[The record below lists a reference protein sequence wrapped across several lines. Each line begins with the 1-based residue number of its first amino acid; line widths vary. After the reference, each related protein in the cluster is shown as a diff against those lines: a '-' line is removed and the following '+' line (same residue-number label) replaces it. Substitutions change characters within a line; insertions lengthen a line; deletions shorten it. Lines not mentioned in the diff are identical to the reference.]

1 MSELN
6 VNPFPQPE
14 RIPVVST
21 PVIPTPVQPI
31 PQPPISTPPVQPI
44 PQPPISTP
52 AIPLPAVPTQQSSLP
67 QIDQFYFD
75 AVVQIHTYSPEINP
89 LIPFQTAGTREGRG
103 TGFFVDK
110 NIIMTAAHVVSKT
123 YLNTGVKFTIPSLGN
138 DKLFSARV
146 ITFIPEIDMAILVVT
161 SPNFEPRTK
170 WFKFGND
177 KNLVPGSVLTVVGFP
192 LGANGLKVHKSTFN
206 GLQDGVIQID
216 SSINPGNSG
225 GPVLTNQTE
234 VVGIVSSG
242 FDPRFANSV
251 AFAIPIGVFL
261 STLPLNPFN
270 ISPNEETRVL
280 DLPSL
285 GMLYH
290 NGTRTQT
297 QPQIQSTD
305 QCQEGV
311 TVQWVSRHSSLYG
324 TIHVGDK
331 LCAIIDSKNT
341 EYKINNVG
349 DVNVSWYSS
358 KVPLPYAIALL
369 PVNDPI
375 QVRYWN
381 DQTKQVSVATTTL
394 APVFRGAFKPVY
406 YPFETIDYETF
417 GGLVICPL
425 RSIHL
430 AVYKH
435 LFFKL
440 TPDEKERDH
449 LIITYVFPNSLMAQA
464 GILSGGELLKSVNGQ
479 DVHTMSEFRNA
490 LKSTPLNGNIQW
502 ITTEHEKIELPLD
515 ELLKEQPILKQ
526 EYKFNESNV
535 YRFLVE
541 KRS

>member
-1 MSELN
+1 MSELK

-31 PQPPISTPPVQPI
+31 PQPSISI
-44 PQPPISTP
+44 PSV
-52 AIPLPAVPTQQSSLP
+52 PLPAVLTQTVPTQQSTSP
-67 QIDQFYFD
+67 QIDPFYFD
-75 AVVQIHTYSPEINP
+75 AVVQIRTYSPEINP
-89 LIPFQTAGTREGRG
+89 MVPFQTAGTREGRG

-161 SPNFEPRTK
+161 SPNFQPRTN

-192 LGANGLKVHKSTFN
+192 LGANGLKIHKSTFN

-225 GPVLTNQTE
+225 GPVLMNQTD

-270 ISPNEETRVL
+270 ILPNEETRIL

-290 NGTRTQT
+290 NGTRAQS
-297 QPQIQSTD
+297 QIHPTD

-311 TVQWVSRHSSLYG
+311 TVQWVSKQSSLYG

-381 DQTKQVSVATTTL
+381 EKTKQVNVVKTTL
-394 APVFRGAFKPVY
+394 SPVFRGAFKPVY
-406 YPFETIDYETF
+406 YPFETLDYEIF
-417 GGLVICPL
+417 GGMVVCPL

-440 TPDEKERDH
+440 TPDEKERDN
-449 LIITYVFPNSLMAQA
+449 LIITYVFPNSLVAQA
-464 GILSGGELLKSVNGQ
+464 GIVSGGELIKSVNGH
-479 DVHTMSEFRNA
+479 DVHTMSEYRNA
-490 LKSTPLNGNIQW
+490 LKSTSLNGNIQW
-502 ITTEHEKIELPLD
+502 ITTENEKIELPLD
-515 ELLKEQPILKQ
+515 ELLKEQPILQQ
-526 EYKFNESNV
+526 EYKFHESVV
-535 YRFLVE
+535 YRFLVQNHTPVE
-541 KRS
+541 TK